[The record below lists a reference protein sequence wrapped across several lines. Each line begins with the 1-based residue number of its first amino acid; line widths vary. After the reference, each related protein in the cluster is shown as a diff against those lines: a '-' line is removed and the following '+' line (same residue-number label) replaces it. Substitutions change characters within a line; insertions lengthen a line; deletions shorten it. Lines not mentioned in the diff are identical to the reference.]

1 MSDSL
6 SITGEPKDREALK
19 QRVLGT
25 RPPAN
30 PADPLVALWP
40 ADALDRPL
48 AEPGELHPWNEADF
62 AYMAW
67 EKDDFSRAEVFGF
80 DDRTP
85 EGRLEA
91 LEAFLRHEHGAG
103 AAQWESLCADGDTS
117 EAEFQEWLHRP
128 FDWMDADCNHLIL
141 EELAYGAL
149 YWLLRVLRER
159 GFSTDGFRINT
170 VERSSITSSW
180 TETEF
185 VGDVDAFNALLAR
198 AGLNAR
204 LAPRNP
210 PGDHDM

>member
-1 MSDSL
+1 MSDAMTV
-6 SITGEPKDREALK
+6 TGQPTDRETLK

-25 RPPAN
+25 RPPAD
-30 PADPLVALWP
+30 PADPLAALWP

-48 AEPGELHPWNEADF
+48 AEPVELHPWNEADY
-62 AYMAW
+62 AHMAW

-91 LEAFLRHEHGAG
+91 FEAFCDYLGAG
-103 AAQWESLCADGDTS
+103 IEQWESLCAEGETS
-117 EAEFQEWLHRP
+117 EAEFQEWLHGP

-141 EELAYGAL
+141 EELSYGVM
-149 YWLLRVLRER
+149 YWLLRVLQER
-159 GFSTDGFRINT
+159 WVSTDEFQIAT
-170 VERSSITSSW
+170 VERSTMASSW
-180 TETEF
+180 TETKF

-210 PGDHDM
+210 PGEHDM

>member
-1 MSDSL
+1 MTDIVP
-6 SITGEPKDREALK
+6 ITGQPTDRESLK
-19 QRVLGT
+19 QWVLGT
-25 RPPAN
+25 RPALD
-30 PADPLVALWP
+30 PADPLVAQWP

-48 AEPGELHPWNEADF
+48 AEPVELHPWNEADY
-62 AYMAW
+62 AHMAW
-67 EKDDFSRAEVFGF
+67 EKDDFSRAEVFGL

-91 LEAFLRHEHGAG
+91 LEAFCDCMGAG
-103 AAQWESLCADGDTS
+103 IEQWESLCADGDTS
-117 EAEFQEWLHRP
+117 EAEFQEWLHGP

-141 EELAYGAL
+141 EELGYGVM
-149 YWLLRVLRER
+149 YWLLQVLQER
-159 GFSTDGFRINT
+159 GFSTDGFRIDT
-170 VERSSITSSW
+170 VERSTMASSW

-210 PGDHDM
+210 PGDAGM